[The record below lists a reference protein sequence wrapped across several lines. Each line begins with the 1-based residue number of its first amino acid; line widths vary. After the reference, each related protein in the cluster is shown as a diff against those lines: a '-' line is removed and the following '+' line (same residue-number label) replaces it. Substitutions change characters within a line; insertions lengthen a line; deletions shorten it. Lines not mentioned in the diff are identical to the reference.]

1 MQGGEFTDMLA
12 RYRAGEESAQGRLI
26 ALIHGDLRRL
36 ARRHLS
42 GNRWIATLDTTALV
56 NESYL
61 RLVSPSAQHVET
73 RAHFLNLASRVMR
86 QIVVDFARRRLRER
100 QRFERSGEMDPER
113 LEAELAQARQFVALD
128 EALADLARVDE
139 RKARVVDCRFFGGLS
154 EDETAQA
161 LGIGLRTVQREWNAA
176 REWLAEH
183 MKEEEEEEDGE
194 EK

>member
-1 MQGGEFTDMLA
+1 MQGGEFTDMMA
-12 RYRAGEESAQGRLI
+12 RYRAGEAAAQGRLI

-100 QRFERSGEMDPER
+100 ERFERSGEIDPER

-161 LGIGLRTVQREWNAA
+161 LGIGLRTVQREWNGA

-183 MKEEEEEEDGE
+183 MKGEEAEDGE
-194 EK
+194 

>member
-1 MQGGEFTDMLA
+1 MQGGEFTEMLA
-12 RYRAGEESAQGRLI
+12 RYRAGEESAQARLV

-86 QIVVDFARRRLRER
+86 QIVVDFARKRLRDR
-100 QRFERSGEMDPER
+100 ARFERSGEFDPER

-128 EALADLARVDE
+128 EALADLARIDE
-139 RKARVVDCRFFGGLS
+139 RKSRVVDCRFFGGLS

-161 LGIGLRTVQREWNAA
+161 LGIGLRTVQREWNEA
-176 REWLAEH
+176 RAWLADH
-183 MKEEEEEEDGE
+183 MREEEEEEDGA
-194 EK
+194 

>member
-12 RYRAGEESAQGRLI
+12 RCRAGDEGAQSRLV

-86 QIVVDFARRRLRER
+86 QIVVDYARVRLRDR
-100 QRFERSGEMDPER
+100 KRFERVEDVDPDR
-113 LEAELAQARQFVALD
+113 LRAELVQARQFVALD
-128 EALADLARVDE
+128 DALADLARIDE

-161 LGIGLRTVQREWNAA
+161 LGIGLRTVQREWNEA
-176 REWLAEH
+176 RAWLAEH
-183 MKEEEEEEDGE
+183 MRDDEEEDE
-194 EK
+194 ES

>member
-1 MQGGEFTDMLA
+1 MQGGEFTEMLA
-12 RYRAGEESAQGRLI
+12 RYRAGEESAHARLV

-61 RLVSPSAQHVET
+61 RLVSPASQHVET

-86 QIVVDFARRRLRER
+86 HIVVDFARKRLRER
-100 QRFERSGEMDPER
+100 KRFESSGEMDPER

-128 EALADLARVDE
+128 DALADLARVDE

-183 MKEEEEEEDGE
+183 MREEEEEDE
-194 EK
+194 D